1 MKNNTKRF
9 ALWAAVSS
17 LPQVE
22 KVSLDS
28 QIELGRQAAAKH
40 NGEVVAELIVPGES
54 RDITLFEDACAEIA
68 AYAQLHEL
76 IQAKAFDVFV
86 YLNHSRLGRDAAL
99 SMTVLSLC
107 RRAGIILY
115 DLESP
120 PANLDKPTRTHADLL
135 ISAIKSV
142 GAEQEI
148 IELTRRNAMGMLAR
162 VKRGEFPHQPP
173 WGWVVKWASDNG
185 DQPHMTVEVDP
196 QAAAAIRLIIDEYL
210 HHGTGNEAI
219 AEKLAAAGYPA
230 PAGDVWWKSTV
241 QFIIRRIW
249 RYAGY
254 NEINKHSKT
263 GRPYLRVKSKWPA
276 IITDAEA
283 EAVQAEQKRRVSARR
298 SVGSPHRFSQCVWCA
313 ECQQRMIAEWS
324 ASYWNER
331 RYPKEAYFCR
341 GPHAWRQVSAKKVEA
356 AVRAAVDFAQEPE
369 NRALVLTDDEP
380 ATDHLEAQIADHGAR
395 LAKLR
400 AARNRADDAYVDGRL
415 DDDAHRRQVERL
427 KRQTEAIQAEIQNLQ
442 EQIIQA
448 QRSANR
454 GERLSEFAEQG
465 EQMLVTD
472 DLATAAAWFRQ
483 RVRVWI
489 SAGEVVSIEHI

>member
-1 MKNNTKRF
+1 MPKRF

-28 QIELGRQAAAKH
+28 QIELGRRASAKH
-40 NGEVVAELIVPGES
+40 DGEVVAELIVPGES
-54 RDITLFEDACAEIA
+54 RDITLFEDACQEIA
-68 AYAQLHEL
+68 AYAKLHEL
-76 IQAKAFDVFV
+76 IQQRSIDVFV

-107 RRAGIILY
+107 RRAGVILY

-120 PANLDKPTRTHADLL
+120 PADLDKPTRTHADLL

-162 VKRGEFPHQPP
+162 VKRGEFPNRPP
-173 WGWVVKWASDNG
+173 WGWVVQWASDNG
-185 DQPHMTVEVDP
+185 DQPRMTVDVDP
-196 QAAAAIRLIIDEYL
+196 QAAAAIRLIVEEYL

-219 AEKLAAAGYPA
+219 AAKLAAAGFPP

-241 QFIIRRIW
+241 QFIIRRAW

-254 NEINKHSKT
+254 SEINKHSRT
-263 GRPYLRVKSKWPA
+263 GRPYLRAKSRWPA

-283 EAVQAEQKRRVSARR
+283 EALLTEQKRRVSARR
-298 SVGSPHRFSQCVWCA
+298 SVGSPHRFSQCVWCVD
-313 ECQQRMIAEWS
+313 CNRRMAGERS
-324 ASYWNER
+324 ASYYKDR
-331 RYPKEAYFCR
+331 RYPKQGYFCK
-341 GPHAWRQVSAKKVEA
+341 GPHTWRQVSSKKVAA
-356 AVRAAVDFAQEPE
+356 AVAAAVAFAQEPE
-369 NRALVLTDDEP
+369 NRALVLADDEP
-380 ATDHLEAQIADHGAR
+380 ATGHLDAQIADCEAR
-395 LAKLR
+395 LTQLR

-415 DDDAHRRQVERL
+415 DDDGHKRQVERL
-427 KRQTEAIQAEIQNLQ
+427 KRQSEAVQAEIQNLQ

-448 QRSANR
+448 QRRAHR
-454 GERLSEFAEQG
+454 GERLAEFATQG
-465 EQMLVTD
+465 AAMLATD
-472 DLATAAAWFRQ
+472 DLATAAAWFRA
-483 RVRVWI
+483 RIRIWVR
-489 SAGEVVSIEHI
+489 AGEVVEVEHI

>member
-1 MKNNTKRF
+1 MDQKRF

-40 NGEVVAELIVPGES
+40 GGEIVAELIVPGES
-54 RDITLFEDACAEIA
+54 RDITLFQDACTEIA
-68 AYAQLHEL
+68 AYAKLHEL

-173 WGWVVKWASDNG
+173 WGWVVRWTSDNG
-185 DQPHMTVEVDP
+185 DAPRMAVEIDP
-196 QAAAAIRLIIDEYL
+196 QAAAAIRLIVDEYL

-219 AEKLAAAGYPA
+219 AEKLTTTGYPA
-230 PAGDVWWKSTV
+230 PKGGAWWKSTV
-241 QFIIRRIW
+241 QFIVQRAW

-254 NEINKHSKT
+254 TEINKRSKV
-263 GRPYLRVKSKWPA
+263 GRPYLRAQSRWPA
-276 IITDAEA
+276 IITEADAEA
-283 EAVQAEQKRRVSARR
+283 LHAEQKRRVSARR

-313 ECQQRMIAEWS
+313 ECNRRMVGERN
-324 ASYWNER
+324 ASFYLDR
-331 RYPKEAYFCR
+331 RYEKECYFCR
-341 GPHAWRQVSAKKVEA
+341 GDHAWRQVSSKKVEA
-356 AVRAAVDFAQEPE
+356 AVRAAVAFAQEPE
-369 NRALVLTDDEP
+369 NRALVLTDDDP
-380 ATDHLEAQIADHGAR
+380 TTGHLEAQIADCEAR
-395 LAKLR
+395 LAQLR
-400 AARNRADDAYVDGRL
+400 AARHRADDAYVDGRL
-415 DDDAHRRQVERL
+415 DDDGHKRQVERL
-427 KRQTEAIQAEIQNLQ
+427 KRQGEAVQVEIQGLQ
-442 EQIIQA
+442 EQIIQE
-448 QRSANR
+448 RRRANR
-454 GERLSEFAEQG
+454 GERLAEFAAQG
-465 EQMLVTD
+465 AAMLATD
-472 DLATAAAWFRQ
+472 DLATAATWFRA
-483 RVRVWI
+483 RIRIWVN
-489 SAGEVVSIEHI
+489 AGEVVEVEHI